1 MKRYQE
7 LNLILETER
16 FDLEWKEVLKKIIND
31 LKKYKVEVAEAT
43 LDLVTKDV
51 EILEEEDVGGLW
63 NWYGL
68 EDDEPVHYKFCI
80 AKLGKIG
87 KARAA

>member
-16 FDLEWKEVLKKIIND
+16 FDLEWKEVLKKIIKD
-31 LKKYKVEVAEAT
+31 LKDYKVEVREAT

-51 EILEEEDVGGLW
+51 EILEEEDVGGRW
-63 NWYGL
+63 NWYGF
-68 EDDEPVHYKFCI
+68 EDDEPVH
-80 AKLGKIG
+80 
-87 KARAA
+87 

>member
-51 EILEEEDVGGLW
+51 EILEEEDVGGRW

-68 EDDEPVHYKFCI
+68 EDDEPVH
-80 AKLGKIG
+80 
-87 KARAA
+87 